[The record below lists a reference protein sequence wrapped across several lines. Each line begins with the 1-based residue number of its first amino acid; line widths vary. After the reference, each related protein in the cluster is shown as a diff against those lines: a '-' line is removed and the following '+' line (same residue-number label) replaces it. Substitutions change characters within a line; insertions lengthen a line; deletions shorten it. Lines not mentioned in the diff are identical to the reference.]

1 MKNKKKAEKIGAA
14 RFLLWQT
21 SSVSVALSA
30 LVLMYVTVYC
40 TDALGLEPVIVGA
53 VFAVS
58 KVVDAFTDLIA
69 GFIIDRTN
77 TRWGKGRPYE
87 IFMLFLWLSTWL
99 LFSCPA
105 GLAPVAKYVW
115 VFVMYVF
122 MNAVCTT
129 FLNANNVVY
138 MVRAFKTSE
147 QQTKITAF
155 GSFFT
160 MGAGFA
166 FNILFPTAMA
176 TIATSPAGWSR
187 LIGMLAVPLTF
198 FGLLRMIFIKE
209 KYNNEADVSAEHLK
223 LKDVVAVMKSNR
235 GFVCYSIV
243 RLLQNLV
250 SNLGSAV
257 YYFTWIIGN
266 VGLMGVTA
274 VFSILG
280 LPLAFFM
287 PLMRRKLGM
296 KKMSIYGFVL
306 ATVGYVLMFFAN
318 SNLPMVIVA
327 TMFTSLAVVPFTM
340 MAPMYTVDCA
350 DYNEMI
356 SLPRMEGTLSA
367 ISGFGNKVGAA
378 LGGLVMGAVLSLA
391 GYVGTADT
399 QSASALLSIR
409 LGSSLIPAVIFV
421 VMILLMNQFNL
432 DEKLKGWREEKAAR
446 EAAANPEV

>member
-1 MKNKKKAEKIGAA
+1 MGKKKNENKIGIPK
-14 RFLLWQT
+14 FLLWQT

-30 LVLMYVTVYC
+30 MVMMYVTVYC
-40 TDALGLEPVIVGA
+40 TDTLGLEPVIVGA
-53 VFAVS
+53 VFAAS
-58 KVVDAFTDLIA
+58 KVVDAFTDLFA

-87 IFMLFLWLSTWL
+87 IFMLFLWLTTWL

-105 GLAPVAKYVW
+105 NVAQIVKYIW
-115 VFVMYVF
+115 VFVMYIL

-138 MVRAFKTSE
+138 MVRAFKTQE

-176 TIATSPAGWSR
+176 NIATSPAGWSR
-187 LIGMLAVPLTF
+187 LIGMLAVPLTAI
-198 FGLLRMIFIKE
+198 GLLRMLFIKE
-209 KYNNEADVSAEHLK
+209 QYNNETDSNANLLK
-223 LKDVVAVMKSNR
+223 PGDVVTVLKTNR
-235 GFVCYSIV
+235 GFVYCSLV

-250 SNLGSAV
+250 SNLGSGV

-287 PLMRRKLGM
+287 PVMRRKLGM
-296 KKMSIYGFVL
+296 KKMSIYGFAV
-306 ATVGYVLMFFAN
+306 AIVGYILMFFTKD
-318 SNLPMVIVA
+318 NLIMVVVA
-327 TMFTSLAVVPFTM
+327 GLLSSIAVVPFTM
-340 MAPMYTVDCA
+340 MAPMFTVDFA
-350 DYNEMI
+350 DYNEMVGI
-356 SLPRMEGTLSA
+356 PRMEASLGA
-367 ISGFGNKVGAA
+367 ISGFANKVGAA
-378 LGGLVMGAVLSLA
+378 LGGLVMGAVLSIA
-391 GYVGTADT
+391 GYAGTA
-399 QSASALLSIR
+399 ASQTPAALMAIR
-409 LGSSLIPAVIFV
+409 LGSSLVPAVFFV
-421 VMILLMNQFNL
+421 IMIVLMSRYDL
-432 DEKLKGWREEKAAR
+432 DEKLKDWRAAKAAAQAEKA
-446 EAAANPEV
+446 E

>member
-1 MKNKKKAEKIGAA
+1 MSKKKNENKIGIPK
-14 RFLLWQT
+14 FLLWQT
-21 SSVSVALSA
+21 SSVSVALST

-53 VFAVS
+53 VFAAS
-58 KVVDAFTDLIA
+58 KILDAFTDLFA

-77 TRWGKGRPYE
+77 TRWGRGRPYE
-87 IFMLFLWLSTWL
+87 IFTLFLWLTTWL
-99 LFSCPA
+99 LFSCPTN
-105 GLAPVAKYVW
+105 VATIVKYIW
-115 VFVMYVF
+115 VFVMYVL

-138 MVRAFKTSE
+138 MVRAFKTQE

-176 TIATSPAGWSR
+176 NIATSPAGWSR
-187 LIGMLAVPLTF
+187 LIGMMAVPLTAI
-198 FGLLRMIFIKE
+198 GLLRMLFIKE
-209 KYNNEADVSAEHLK
+209 QYNNEADSNTNLLK
-223 LKDVVAVMKSNR
+223 LSDVVEVLKINR
-235 GFVCYSIV
+235 GFVYYSIV

-250 SNLGSAV
+250 GNLGSAV

-266 VGLMGVTA
+266 VALMGVTA
-274 VFSILG
+274 VFSVLG

-296 KKMSIYGFVL
+296 KKMSTYGF
-306 ATVGYVLMFFAN
+306 AIAIVGYVLMFFAQG
-318 SNLPMVIVA
+318 NLIMVIVA
-327 TMFTSLAVVPFTM
+327 TMLTTLAVVPFTM
-340 MAPMYTVDCA
+340 MAGMYIVDCA
-350 DYNEMI
+350 DYNEMVGI
-356 SLPRMEGTLSA
+356 PRMEASLGA
-367 ISGFGNKVGAA
+367 ISGFANKVGAA

-391 GYVGTADT
+391 GYAGTAT
-399 QSASALLSIR
+399 SQTPAALMAIR

-421 VMILLMNQFNL
+421 VMIVLMNHFDL
-432 DEKLKGWREEKAAR
+432 DEKLKNWRAAKAAAQS
-446 EAAANPEV
+446 EAETAE

>member
-1 MKNKKKAEKIGAA
+1 MKSKKKAEKIGAA

-21 SSVSVALSA
+21 SSVSVTLSA

-99 LFSCPA
+99 LFSCPTGIA
-105 GLAPVAKYVW
+105 TVAKYIW
-115 VFVMYVF
+115 IFVMYVF

-138 MVRAFKTSE
+138 MVRAFKTAE

-166 FNILFPTAMA
+166 FNILFPIAMA
-176 TIATSPAGWSR
+176 DMATSPAGWSR
-187 LIGMLAVPLTF
+187 LVGMMAVPLTF
-198 FGLLRMIFIKE
+198 FGLLRMFFIQE
-209 KYNNEADVSAEHLK
+209 KYNNETDVSGERLK

-235 GFVCYSIV
+235 GFVYYSVV

-266 VGLMGVTA
+266 VGLMSVTA

-296 KKMSIYGFVL
+296 KKMSIYGFIV
-306 ATVGYVLMFFAN
+306 AIVGYVLMFFAN
-318 SNLPMVIVA
+318 SNLILVIIA
-327 TMFTSLAVVPFTM
+327 TLLTNIAVVPFTM

-350 DYNEMI
+350 DYNEM
-356 SLPRMEGTLSA
+356 SGLPRMEGTLSA

-378 LGGLVMGAVLSLA
+378 MGGLVMGAVLSLA
-391 GYVGTADT
+391 GYVGTADV
-399 QSASALLSIR
+399 QSASALMSIR
-409 LGSSLIPAVIFV
+409 LGSSLIPAAIFV

-432 DEKLKGWREEKAAR
+432 DEKLKTWREEKAAH
-446 EAAANPEV
+446 ETAAAPEA

>member
-1 MKNKKKAEKIGAA
+1 MSNNKKTEKIGAA

-21 SSVSVALSA
+21 SSVSVALSV

-58 KVVDAFTDLIA
+58 KVVDAFTDLVA

-87 IFMLFLWLSTWL
+87 IFTLFLWLSTWL
-99 LFSCPA
+99 LFSCPT
-105 GLAPVAKYVW
+105 GLATVAKYVW

-138 MVRAFKTSE
+138 MVRAFKTTE
-147 QQTKITAF
+147 QQTKITAY

-160 MGAGFA
+160 MGAGVA
-166 FNILFPTAMA
+166 FNVLFPIAMA
-176 TIATSPAGWSR
+176 DLATTPAGWSR
-187 LIGMLAVPLTF
+187 LIGMMAVPLTF
-198 FGLLRMIFIKE
+198 IGLLRMVFIKE
-209 KYNNEADVSAEHLK
+209 KYNNEADCSEDRLK

-235 GFVCYSIV
+235 GFVCYSVV

-266 VGLMGVTA
+266 VALMGTTA
-274 VFSILG
+274 VFSLLG
-280 LPLAFFM
+280 LPLAFLM
-287 PLMRRKLGM
+287 PVMRRKLGM
-296 KKMSIYGFVL
+296 KKMSVYGFAV
-306 ATVGYVLMFFAN
+306 AIAGYVLMFFAN
-318 SNLPMVIVA
+318 DNFPLVIVA
-327 TMFTSLAVVPFTM
+327 TLLTTLAVVPFTM

-356 SLPRMEGTLSA
+356 GLPRMEGTLSA
-367 ISGFGNKVGAA
+367 ISGFANKVGAA

-391 GYVGTADT
+391 GYVGTADAQT
-399 QSASALLSIR
+399 PVALMAIR
-409 LGSSLIPAVIFV
+409 LGSGLVPAVIFV
-421 VMILLMNQFNL
+421 IMILLMNQFNL

-446 EAAANPEV
+446 QQAANPEA